1 MTIIANARRGALALA
16 LALALPALPATA
28 QEEAVVARVGDSTIT
43 EADLRQA
50 EADFAQELAQVPAER
65 RRSVVIDVLVD
76 MELLAQAAVE
86 KGLDKTEEFARRLE
100 FLRTRALRNTFVEKE
115 IVATL
120 TPEEVKAE
128 YDAEVAKFAPQ
139 EELRARHILVETK
152 EEAEKVIAEL
162 EGGADFA
169 AIAKERSKDPGSG
182 ANGGD
187 LGFFG
192 RGQMVPAFEEAAL
205 KLEPGGITKEPVQ
218 SQFGWHVIKLE
229 EKRMSAPPPLAEVEE
244 QVRGALLRQKFEA
257 VMSELRARIPVEIVG
272 AAEAP
277 ADGADGKPA
286 EGGSAAPEAPA
297 TTPAKPAEGGAP
309 AEGGKQ
315 N

>member
-1 MTIIANARRGALALA
+1 MTIIGNARRGALALA
-16 LALALPALPATA
+16 VALALPALAAAQDTA
-28 QEEAVVARVGDSTIT
+28 IVARVGDSTIT
-43 EADLRQA
+43 EADIRQA
-50 EADFAQELAQVPAER
+50 ETDFAQELAQVPAER
-65 RRSVVIDVLVD
+65 RRGILIDVLVD

-86 KGLDKTEEFARRLE
+86 KGLDKTEDFARRLE

-115 IVATL
+115 IVASL

-128 YDAEVAKFAPQ
+128 YDAEIAKFEPQ
-139 EELRARHILVETK
+139 EEMRARHILVETK
-152 EEAEKVIAEL
+152 EEAEKIIKEL

-205 KLEPGGITKEPVQ
+205 ALQPGAVTKEPVQ

-244 QVRGALLRQKFEA
+244 QVRGALLRRKFEA
-257 VMSELRARIPVEIVG
+257 VMGELRARIPVEIVG
-272 AAEAP
+272 AADKPAETP
-277 ADGADGKPA
+277 ADGAAGQPSGGAA
-286 EGGSAAPEAPA
+286 ETPA
-297 TTPAKPAEGGAP
+297 TTPEKPAEGGAP
-309 AEGGKQ
+309 AEGSKQ